1 MVRGHFFPGRADSAL
16 ARNRE
21 IEPEKETRPKED
33 RMPKRP
39 TSCVYCGGPL
49 PPPALTGRPRSFCSA
64 QCRQANERVVVSR
77 NLHEKER
84 RERERL
90 EAEATARREKLEAEV
105 AARDEREYRR
115 GSRPEGTP
123 QRRRS
128 GKGCSTRRPR
138 RAGGACANGRSQTA
152 SPARARTA
160 PPTSTARSTT
170 GSSIGSPSNSVG
182 EGASCD
188 VTPHPYDS

>member
-1 MVRGHFFPGRADSAL
+1 
-16 ARNRE
+16 
-21 IEPEKETRPKED
+21 
-33 RMPKRP
+33 MPKRP

-115 GSRPEGTP
+115 AIEAGGDAAAEAKWQRLFDKTSEKGRWSLCQWPLANGEPGACTNRTADVYCAKHNRQLDRESEQ
-123 QRRRS
+123 QRRR
-128 GKGCSTRRPR
+128 
-138 RAGGACANGRSQTA
+138 RS
-152 SPARARTA
+152 
-160 PPTSTARSTT
+160 
-170 GSSIGSPSNSVG
+170 
-182 EGASCD
+182 EL
-188 VTPHPYDS
+188 